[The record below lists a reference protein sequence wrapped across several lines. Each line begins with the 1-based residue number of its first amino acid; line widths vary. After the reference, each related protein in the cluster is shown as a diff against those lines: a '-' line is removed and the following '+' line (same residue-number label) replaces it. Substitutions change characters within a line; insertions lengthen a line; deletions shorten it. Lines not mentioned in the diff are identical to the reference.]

1 MTDFE
6 LKIKIGEA
14 LLELK
19 GSKEDVDAMYDKLN
33 GTFLANASDF
43 NNAYVEKVPMVMT
56 TQQPLIAECGDK
68 GIKISITQLKLKLG
82 NALSERDWFLIHL
95 YDYSDGGQNFVNKEE
110 FKKHYLESRKSKSS
124 TANYSNTLKSAVEFL
139 NFDGDDEFVINSEGV
154 QRVLGLNDG
163 TISVKTPKPVDNT
176 KSSKKSKSVTPKFVK
191 VDLNLNNER
200 DFVDEF
206 KAYSTKSTTEAIFVL
221 LKMYKDKT
229 GIEEFS
235 IDIIHSL
242 LDLVSIDTP
251 ASLIAMMNNFVNS
264 DKTFDRPETNV
275 YKFKYKGIDKAVALM
290 EAKEN

>member
-1 MTDFE
+1 MTEFE

-43 NNAYVEKVPMVMT
+43 NNAYVEKVPMVMS
-56 TQQPLIAECGDK
+56 TQQPLIAECSDK
-68 GIKISITQLKLKLG
+68 GTKLSITQLKLKLG
-82 NALSERDWFLIHL
+82 NALSERDWFLIYL
-95 YDYSDGGQNFVNKEE
+95 YDYSNGGQNFVNKED
-110 FKKHYLESRKSKSS
+110 FKKYYLENRKSRSS
-124 TANYSNTLKSAVEFL
+124 SANYSNTLKSAVEFL

-163 TISVKTPKPVDNT
+163 TISVKTAKPVDNT

-229 GIEEFS
+229 GIEDFS

-290 EAKEN
+290 EVKEN